1 MQRHDK
7 RQLRIGWAEKAQ
19 YAEECVCRFC
29 LSPAGAPLYGTVPIH
44 GAKNSVLPILA
55 AAVLCRSP
63 CVLHNCPQIEDV
75 DTALE
80 ILKCLGCRSERR
92 GGSLFVDASGMDGC
106 EIPVELAGKM
116 RSSIVFLGPVLARRG
131 KARLALP
138 AAARW
143 AQGPSTCI

>member
-1 MQRHDK
+1 MQ
-7 RQLRIGWAEKAQ
+7 I
-19 YAEECVCRFC
+19 
-29 LSPAGAPLYGTVPIH
+29 LSVTGGAPLYGTVPIH

-116 RSSIVFLGPVLARRG
+116 HKISTTS
-131 KARLALP
+131 
-138 AAARW
+138 AAAIASIKKSASHIRASLVTGCW
-143 AQGPSTCI
+143 SSKR

>member
-1 MQRHDK
+1 MQ
-7 RQLRIGWAEKAQ
+7 I
-19 YAEECVCRFC
+19 
-29 LSPAGAPLYGTVPIH
+29 LSVTGGAPLYGTVPIH

-116 RSSIVFLGPVLARRG
+116 RSPASPFPFSGRCWREGERRG
-131 KARLALP
+131 WRCR